1 MGTVRI
7 LCLEDDEADFELL
20 NYALKKSGLEF
31 ISRRVD
37 TRAEFEEALTEFM
50 PGLILSDHAL
60 PQFDSLEALKIC
72 QARFSH
78 IPFILVTGA
87 VSEEFAVNCLK
98 IGASDYLLKSNLS
111 RLRSAIDAALK
122 NRRTEV
128 EKHQAVA
135 ELAFQNEALKK
146 TNFELDSLVY
156 SVSHNL
162 RAPLMSVL
170 GLLNLAR
177 QERDRKTLRDLHG
190 MMEQSIHRLDDTLHE
205 ILDFSRNARQE
216 MKYARVD
223 IRHMLS
229 DHLSR
234 MEFMPGYERLEIT
247 RHIEDAVPY
256 YSDPY
261 RISLVVGNLVSNAI
275 KYHDPARD
283 KCWLKITATVNR
295 ENLNLRFED
304 NGIGIAPEH
313 MPAIFNMFY
322 RATGKKQGSGLGLFI
337 VKEALEKLEGEVSVT
352 SEPGRGTCFEVT
364 IPNRY
369 RSALWGKG

>member
-20 NYALKKSGLEF
+20 NYALKKSGLDF
-31 ISRRVD
+31 ISKRVD
-37 TRAEFEEALTEFM
+37 TREEYEQALTDFM
-50 PGLILSDHAL
+50 PGLILSDHSL

-72 QARFSH
+72 QSKFNH

-98 IGASDYLLKSNLS
+98 VGASDYLLKSNLS
-111 RLRSAIDAALK
+111 RLRSAIDTALK
-122 NRRTEV
+122 NRKTEE
-128 EKHQAVA
+128 EKEQAVDA
-135 ELAFQNEALKK
+135 LALQNEELKK

-177 QERDRKTLRDLHG
+177 QERDVKALRDLHG

-216 MKYARVD
+216 MEYARVD
-223 IRHMLS
+223 IRHVLR

-247 RHIEDAVPY
+247 QAIEDSVVY

-261 RISLVVGNLVSNAI
+261 RISLIVGNLVSNAI
-275 KYHDPARD
+275 KYFDPD
-283 KCWLKITATVNR
+283 KSKCWVKIGATVSR
-295 ENLNLRFED
+295 EHLQLRFED
-304 NGIGIAPEH
+304 NGLGIAAEH
-313 MPAIFNMFY
+313 LPSIFDMFY
-322 RATGKKQGSGLGLFI
+322 RATGKNQGSGLGLFI
-337 VKEALEKLEGEVSVT
+337 VKEALEKLDGKISVT
-352 SEPGRGTCFEVT
+352 SEPGRGSTFELT

-369 RSALWGKG
+369 RSSLFRKG

>member
-37 TRAEFEEALTEFM
+37 TREEYEQALDDFL

-72 QARFSH
+72 RARFSL

-98 IGASDYLLKSNLS
+98 LGASDYLLKSNLS

-122 NRRTEV
+122 NRKTEE
-128 EKHQAVA
+128 EKQQAVEA
-135 ELAFQNEALKK
+135 LATQNEALKK

-177 QERDRKTLRDLHG
+177 QERDAKTLRELHG
-190 MMEQSIHRLDDTLHE
+190 MMEESIHRLDDTLHE

-216 MKYARVD
+216 MTWPLVD
-223 IRHMLS
+223 IKHVLS

-234 MEFMPGYERLEIT
+234 MQFMPGYAMMEIT
-247 RHIEDAVPY
+247 REVEDPVPF

-261 RISLVVGNLVSNAI
+261 RISLIVGNLISNAI
-275 KYHDPARD
+275 KYLDVSRA
-283 KCWLKITATVNR
+283 KCWLRIAARVSR
-295 ENLNLRFED
+295 EQLYLRFED
-304 NGIGIAPEH
+304 NGIGIAAEYL
-313 MPAIFNMFY
+313 PAIFDMFY
-322 RATGKKQGSGLGLFI
+322 RATREHQGSGLGLFI
-337 VKEALEKLEGEVSVT
+337 VREALGKLGGKINVASEV
-352 SEPGRGTCFEVT
+352 GRGTTFEIT

-369 RSALWGKG
+369 KEGLFRKA